1 MVKNTTDN
9 KTKATG
15 RTEKTVTAANDAATH
30 NNSGSTPRQRR
41 KKRRKLRKGLFKGF
55 IILFLLCILIGSAGT
70 AAYVA
75 HVLKDLPEWDES
87 VILSDKTTFLYDH
100 DGQVFSQLHSSENR
114 TYVNLDDM
122 PQYLIDCFIATEDTR
137 FYEHKGIDII
147 RIGGALIADIKAGG
161 TAQGASTITM
171 QLARTA
177 ILNDQD
183 KKLARKI
190 KEAVLAMQLEKK
202 YSKDEILALYL
213 NEIYFGHSAYGVQA
227 ASQTIFGKDVSDI
240 SMAEAATLVGIIRNP
255 KLYSPLNNPENSFRV
270 KNQVLTNLSNYF
282 GDTYTAEEIAA
293 AKEDVIETG
302 EYAYTASYNH
312 PWYTD
317 YVISQT
323 EDILGNMGYS
333 SASIYTSGLR
343 IYTTLN
349 DTVQTLMEE
358 AYSSKDNFPETYSAD
373 LVESAMVVLDAQDNA
388 ILGLVG
394 GREYT
399 TKRGYSRA
407 TDMTRQ
413 PGSTFKPIADY
424 APAIEAGYSPA
435 TVANDV
441 ATTFGTTWQPRNY
454 DGSYRGII
462 SMRTACQYSVNIA
475 SVKFLQMAT
484 VPSSLKMLGK
494 MGIAL
499 SEQDNNLS
507 IGLGGLTY
515 GVSPLQMAAA
525 YGTLA
530 NSGIYTEP
538 WCISRIEDSDGKVI
552 YESSLNQ
559 TIAMKETTA
568 YLVTDMLK
576 SVTQAG
582 TGTRAQ
588 LSNRDVASKTGT
600 VQLPDLSY
608 FKGLNGNRDAWF
620 AAFTPEMVGVVWMG
634 YDHDKDEN
642 GTVQYL
648 RQIYGGKYPAQ
659 IWKYVIGGASKDLPA
674 SRFIQPSGIVS
685 LTVDKYTGMLPNDK
699 TLETVTEIFDKD
711 HVPTSSGDQVQ
722 WANICEATKQLAS
735 DNCPETRMIFRMTE
749 PAETNK
755 VSGDTPLPT
764 TICPT
769 HGTPSGNPGNTV
781 DTGNDYN
788 INNNDHNNYN
798 NYNDHSTADNNSD
811 DSSNTSS
818 GNDYIPVGTLS
829 SPSNI
834 LLDSRN
840 SSAVY
845 ISWEDSNSGSL
856 KYQVEFWSGSN
867 SSSTITTYFTD
878 LTVSNLTPDTTY
890 HFRVRTLTD
899 AEDNS
904 SPWSSPQSITTMP

>member
-1 MVKNTTDN
+1 M
-9 KTKATG
+9 TKSNERSRASSQ
-15 RTEKTVTAANDAATH
+15 TAPNNGAAPKHT
-30 NNSGSTPRQRR
+30 
-41 KKRRKLRKGLFKGF
+41 KKRRKLRKGLIKGLLLSF
-55 IILFLLCILIGSAGT
+55 VLLFLIGSAVT

-75 HVLKDLPEWDES
+75 YVLKDLPEWDES
-87 VILSDKTTFLYDH
+87 VILSDKTTFLYDRNE
-100 DGQVFSQLHSSENR
+100 QVFSELHSSENR
-114 TYVNLDDM
+114 TYVKLDDM

-137 FYEHKGIDII
+137 FYEHQGIDII

-161 TAQGASTITM
+161 ITQGASTITM

-177 ILNDQD
+177 ILNNQD

-190 KEAVLAMQLEKK
+190 KEAVLAMQLENE

-240 SMAEAATLVGIIRNP
+240 SLAEAATLVGIIRNP
-255 KLYSPLNNPENSFRV
+255 KLYSPLNDPDNSFKV
-270 KNQVLTNLSNYF
+270 KNQVLTNLSNYT
-282 GDTYTAEEIAA
+282 DTYSAEEITT
-293 AKEDVIETG
+293 AKEEVVQTG
-302 EYAYTASYNH
+302 ESAYKASYNH

-317 YVISQT
+317 YVISQA
-323 EDILGNMGYS
+323 EDILGDLGYS
-333 SASIYTSGLR
+333 SESIYTAGLR

-349 DTVQTLMEE
+349 DSVQTLMEE
-358 AYSSKDNFPETYSAD
+358 AYANNANFPETYSND
-373 LVESAMVVLDAQDNA
+373 LVESAMVVLDSTNNS
-388 ILGLVG
+388 ILGMVG

-399 TKRGYSRA
+399 TRRGYNRA
-407 TDMTRQ
+407 ADMTRQ

-435 TVANDV
+435 TVAND
-441 ATTFGTTWQPRNY
+441 APTTFGSNWKPGNY

-484 VPSSLKMLGK
+484 VPASLKMLGK
-494 MGIAL
+494 MGINL
-499 SEQDNNLS
+499 SDQDNNLS

-538 WCISRIEDSDGKVI
+538 WCISRIEDSDGNVI
-552 YESSLNQ
+552 YESSLSQ

-576 SVTQAG
+576 SVTTAG

-588 LSNRDVASKTGT
+588 LPNRDVASKTGT

-620 AAFTPEMVGVVWMG
+620 AAFSPEMVGVVWMG
-634 YDHDKDEN
+634 YDNDKDEN

-659 IWKYVIGGASKDLPA
+659 IWKHVIGGASKNLPG
-674 SRFIQPSGIVS
+674 SRFTKPSGIVS
-685 LTVDKYTGMLPNDK
+685 LTVDKYTGMLPNDL
-699 TLETVTEIFDKD
+699 TTETVTEIFDKD
-711 HVPTSSGDQVQ
+711 NVPTSSGDHVK
-722 WANICEATKQLAS
+722 WANICETTKLLAS
-735 DNCPETRMIFRMTE
+735 DACPETRMIYRMTE

-755 VSGDTPLPT
+755 VSGSTPLPT
-764 TICPT
+764 TVCPV
-769 HGTPSGNPGNTV
+769 HGTPEVTDIDPIGSNGDGNNDDQPTV
-781 DTGNDYN
+781 D
-788 INNNDHNNYN
+788 
-798 NYNDHSTADNNSD
+798 
-811 DSSNTSS
+811 
-818 GNDYIPVGTLS
+818 IPTGTLN
-829 SPSNI
+829 SPTNI
-834 LLDSRN
+834 LLDSRT
-840 SSAVY
+840 STAVY
-845 ISWEDSNSGSL
+845 ISWQNSNSGSL
-856 KYQVEFWSGSN
+856 KYQVEFWSDN
-867 SSSTITTYFTD
+867 NTSSTITTYFTD
-878 LTVSNLTPDTTY
+878 LTVSNLQPGTTY

-904 SPWSSPQSITTMP
+904 SPWSNSQSITTLS